1 MGKDLD
7 TQHYTGYHGDQDTLH
22 RCSATTETHS
32 HTTYTI
38 TKNFKKLTHY
48 THYYGYIT
56 LHMALLVYR
65 SGGRGHQ

>member
-22 RCSATTETHS
+22 RSSATTETHS

-48 THYYGYIT
+48 THYYG
-56 LHMALLVYR
+56 
-65 SGGRGHQ
+65 